1 MTAGSPP
8 QKQQGSSSQILMM
21 MMLFATMFIMFD
33 TDMRNGIGGIA
44 GIILEPII
52 GFDKNFPL
60 MTVMLAGL
68 GLVTFSSIV
77 RDYFIDWTESAE
89 KQARMKDFNK
99 VLKEARMAGNEAR
112 TKRLQEQQ
120 MEMSKDQMASTM
132 DQMKPMMFTMI
143 FLVATFA
150 FIGSFIES
158 IPGAVFSVPWKANV
172 DMVAHAVSGNQ
183 CCAFTNWMLL
193 YMLVSMS
200 FSQIIS
206 RILKWYKFTRMLEN
220 PEKYAKKEE
229 PEEEEED
236 GWEDEDL
243 EGDEDD
249 EYLEIAD
256 SDESV
261 TESDDSANGEEE
273 DEEPDDEEEYD
284 DDDLEVDDD
293 VLDSADPEEP
303 DHDLEI
309 IMENYAVETV
319 ETGVEK
325 VDKTTG
331 KMPDKATEEMA
342 YKPVKIED

>member
-1 MTAGSPP
+1 MPAGSPP

-150 FIGSFIES
+150 FIGSFIEG
-158 IPGAVFSVPWKANV
+158 IPGATFSVPWSNNV
-172 DMVAHAVSGNQ
+172 DMVAQAYEGSQ
-183 CCAFTNWMLL
+183 CCGFTNWMLL

-206 RILKWYKFTRMLEN
+206 RILKLYKFNKMLEN
-220 PEKYAKKEE
+220 PEKYMKEEE
-229 PEEEEED
+229 PEEEDDD
-236 GWEDEDL
+236 GWEEADDL
-243 EGDEDD
+243 EGDLDD
-249 EYLEIAD
+249 EYLEIS
-256 SDESV
+256 SD
-261 TESDDSANGEEE
+261 EEE
-273 DEEPDDEEEYD
+273 DEEPETEEEYEND
-284 DDDLEVDDD
+284 DKDLEVEEDI
-293 VLDSADPEEP
+293 LDSAGSEEP
-303 DHDLEI
+303 DHDLDI
-309 IMENYAVETV
+309 IM
-319 ETGVEK
+319 
-325 VDKTTG
+325 
-331 KMPDKATEEMA
+331 
-342 YKPVKIED
+342 PVKVGE

>member
-33 TDMRNGIGGIA
+33 TDMRNGIGGMA

-52 GFDKNFPL
+52 GFNGEFPI

-68 GLVTFSSIV
+68 GLVSFSSIV
-77 RDYFIDWTESAE
+77 RDYFIDWTESAK

-99 VLKEARMAGNEAR
+99 VLKDARMSGNEAK

-150 FIGSFIES
+150 FIGSFIEG
-158 IPGAVFSVPWKANV
+158 IPGATFSVPWSNNV
-172 DMVAHAVSGNQ
+172 DMVAQAYSGSQ
-183 CCAFTNWMLL
+183 CCGFTNWMLL

-206 RILKWYKFTRMLEN
+206 RVLKWYKFTKMLEN
-220 PEKYAKKEE
+220 PEKYMKEE
-229 PEEEEED
+229 PEEDDE
-236 GWEDEDL
+236 GWDEADDL

-249 EYLEIAD
+249 EYLEIESGSED
-256 SDESV
+256 DEP
-261 TESDDSANGEEE
+261 EE
-273 DEEPDDEEEYD
+273 DEELEIDDSEE
-284 DDDLEVDDD
+284 DLEIEE
-293 VLDSADPEEP
+293 EEP
-303 DHDLEI
+303 DHDLEL
-309 IMENYAVETV
+309 IMPT
-319 ETGVEK
+319 K
-325 VDKTTG
+325 VGD
-331 KMPDKATEEMA
+331 
-342 YKPVKIED
+342 